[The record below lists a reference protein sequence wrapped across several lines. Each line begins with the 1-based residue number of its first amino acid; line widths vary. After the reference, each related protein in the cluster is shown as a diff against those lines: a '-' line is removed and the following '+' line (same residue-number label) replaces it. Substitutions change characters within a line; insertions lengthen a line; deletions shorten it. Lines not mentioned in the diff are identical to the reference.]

1 MPDYSNQA
9 DFLVTV
15 SDFGLFASAA
25 AIEVS
30 GSTTP
35 VFDGGALEPYIL
47 GGRAYP
53 REFELSRPF
62 ARARDFPLVKRF
74 APMVNRSWH
83 QVSMQP
89 TDNALEADPSI
100 APMSFRAL
108 LTFIATPAL
117 DAGSQDT
124 PTPPMLTIRL
134 LPPKLV

>member
-15 SDFGLFASAA
+15 SDFGLFATSAS
-25 AIEVS
+25 IEVS

-47 GGRAYP
+47 GGRAFP
-53 REFELSRPF
+53 KEFELTRPF

-74 APMVNRSWH
+74 APLVNRSWH
-83 QVSMQP
+83 QCSIQP
-89 TDNALEADPSI
+89 TDNALAADPAVS
-100 APMSFRAL
+100 AMSFRAL
-108 LTFIATPAL
+108 LTFVGTPAL

-124 PTPPMLTIRL
+124 PTPPTLTIRL